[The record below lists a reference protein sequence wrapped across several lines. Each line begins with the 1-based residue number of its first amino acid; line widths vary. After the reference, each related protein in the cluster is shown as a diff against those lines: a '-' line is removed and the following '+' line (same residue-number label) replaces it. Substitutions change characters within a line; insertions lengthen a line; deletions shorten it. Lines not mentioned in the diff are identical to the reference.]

1 MMDCWATHPLLLTA
15 IQIILIAKPSLEWLA
30 EAIVMRST
38 AENI

>member
-1 MMDCWATHPLLLTA
+1 MMDCWATHPLLTA
-15 IQIILIAKPSLEWLA
+15 IQIIFIAKPSLEWLV